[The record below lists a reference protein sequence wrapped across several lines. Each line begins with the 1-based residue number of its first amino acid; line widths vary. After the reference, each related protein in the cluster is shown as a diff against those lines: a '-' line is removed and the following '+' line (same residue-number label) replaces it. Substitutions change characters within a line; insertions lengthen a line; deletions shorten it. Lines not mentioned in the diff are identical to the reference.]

1 LGGCYSY
8 MSDINSRRHDYF
20 ESTVM
25 AIQEIESEQPDQDF
39 INSYA
44 ANITILGN
52 ATAPNY
58 SETMLEKLQ
67 NSQYKQA
74 LALAEALDKNYKTI
88 YQNAVKDN
96 NSTEE
101 SRERCLNAKK
111 EFLEQIVEEKL
122 EPTT

>member
-1 LGGCYSY
+1 
-8 MSDINSRRHDYF
+8 MNSRTHDYF
-20 ESTVM
+20 ESTAM
-25 AIQEIESEQPDQDF
+25 AIREIESEQPDQEF
-39 INSYA
+39 ISSYA

-58 SETMLEKLQ
+58 SEKILQTLQ
-67 NSQYKQA
+67 NRQYKKSMA
-74 LALAEALDKNYKTI
+74 LAQALDKNYKTI

-96 NSTEE
+96 NSTKE